1 MLTRTQVFDTLEKM
15 PEQFSID
22 QLFDKL
28 LFINKVEIG
37 LAQSENGQVNT
48 KEQAKQKLSNLI
60 F

>member
-1 MLTRTQVFDTLEKM
+1 M

-48 KEQAKQKLSNLI
+48 KEQAKQKLSKWLK
-60 F
+60 